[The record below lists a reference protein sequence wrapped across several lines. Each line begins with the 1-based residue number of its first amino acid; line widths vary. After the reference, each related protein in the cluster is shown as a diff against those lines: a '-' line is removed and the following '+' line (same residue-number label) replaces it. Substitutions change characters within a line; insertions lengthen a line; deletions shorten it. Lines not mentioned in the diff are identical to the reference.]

1 MVKEGFS
8 RPALHRFGPANPGFS
23 LAQRLKGTC
32 RHYQGE
38 GLPMYGDRRTSLTI
52 MLLVALLVL
61 GGVAYWKLL
70 RKPELGPYGAIAMS
84 DSSLTY
90 GGAWGYPDPIAAYK
104 RSISECNKAAGHN
117 DCVVKVTLKDNC
129 GALAISVEHNAS
141 FLVQGRDQVTATAT
155 AMEQCQASGASD
167 CSIHENICSSNS

>member
-1 MVKEGFS
+1 
-8 RPALHRFGPANPGFS
+8 
-23 LAQRLKGTC
+23 
-32 RHYQGE
+32 
-38 GLPMYGDRRTSLTI
+38 MYGDRRKPLTI
-52 MLLVALLVL
+52 LLLIALLVL

-70 RKPELGPYGAIAMS
+70 AKPQLGPYGAIAMS

-90 GGAWGYPDPIAAYK
+90 GGAWGYADPIAAYK
-104 RSISECNKAAGHN
+104 RSISECNKAAGGS
-117 DCVVKVTLKDNC
+117 DCVVKVSLKDNC

-167 CSIHENICSSNS
+167 CTIHENICSSNS

>member
-1 MVKEGFS
+1 
-8 RPALHRFGPANPGFS
+8 
-23 LAQRLKGTC
+23 
-32 RHYQGE
+32 
-38 GLPMYGDRRTSLTI
+38 MYGDRRTSLTI

-104 RSISECNKAAGHN
+104 RSISECNKAAGSN

>member
-1 MVKEGFS
+1 
-8 RPALHRFGPANPGFS
+8 
-23 LAQRLKGTC
+23 
-32 RHYQGE
+32 
-38 GLPMYGDRRTSLTI
+38 MYGDRRKPLTI
-52 MLLVALLVL
+52 LLLITLLVL
-61 GGVAYWKLL
+61 AGVAYWKLIA
-70 RKPELGPYGAIAMS
+70 KPHLGPYGAIAMS
-84 DSSLTY
+84 DTSLTY

-104 RSISECNKAAGHN
+104 RSISECNKAAGSN

-167 CSIHENICSSNS
+167 CAIHENICSSDS

>member
-1 MVKEGFS
+1 
-8 RPALHRFGPANPGFS
+8 
-23 LAQRLKGTC
+23 
-32 RHYQGE
+32 
-38 GLPMYGDRRTSLTI
+38 MYGDRRKPLTI
-52 MLLVALLVL
+52 LLLIALLAL
-61 GGVAYWKLL
+61 AGVAYWKLIA
-70 RKPELGPYGAIAMS
+70 KPQLGPYGAIAMS
-84 DSSLTY
+84 DTSLTY

-104 RSISECNKAAGHN
+104 RSISECNKAAGSN

-167 CSIHENICSSNS
+167 CAIHENICSSDS

>member
-1 MVKEGFS
+1 
-8 RPALHRFGPANPGFS
+8 
-23 LAQRLKGTC
+23 
-32 RHYQGE
+32 
-38 GLPMYGDRRTSLTI
+38 MYGDRRKPLTI
-52 MLLVALLVL
+52 LLLIALLAL
-61 GGVAYWKLL
+61 AGVAYWKLIA
-70 RKPELGPYGAIAMS
+70 KPQLGPYGAIAMS
-84 DSSLTY
+84 DTSLTY

-104 RSISECNKAAGHN
+104 RSISECNKAAGSN

-167 CSIHENICSSNS
+167 CSIHENICSSDS

>member
-1 MVKEGFS
+1 
-8 RPALHRFGPANPGFS
+8 
-23 LAQRLKGTC
+23 
-32 RHYQGE
+32 
-38 GLPMYGDRRTSLTI
+38 MYGDRRKPLTI
-52 MLLVALLVL
+52 LLLIALVALA
-61 GGVAYWKLL
+61 GVAYWKLIA
-70 RKPELGPYGAIAMS
+70 KPTLGPYGAIAMS

-104 RSISECNKAAGHN
+104 RSITECNKAAGSN